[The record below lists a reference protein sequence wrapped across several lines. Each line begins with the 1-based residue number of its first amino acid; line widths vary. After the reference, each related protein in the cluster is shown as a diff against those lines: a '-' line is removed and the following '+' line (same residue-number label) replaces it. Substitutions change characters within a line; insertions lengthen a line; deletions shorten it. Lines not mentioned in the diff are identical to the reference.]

1 MEYMSSCKPSTLALR
16 FDIFMNKSVLI
27 VIPARG
33 GSKGIHQKNL
43 RKVHGVS
50 LTEWAVRSAIDLG
63 SRHKATISLSS
74 DDVKILAI
82 VSKYPSVIPSK
93 RPAELSGD
101 SVPDFQVLR
110 HELSLAEQ
118 SLKRKIDTVVML
130 QPTSPLRN
138 LNLLDEAVRK
148 VKSGDFT
155 SIWSISEVP
164 LKYHPR
170 KQLEIRSEQL
180 LLSVDSPLVRARQEL
195 TSTFIRN
202 GVFYVFNRYTVLSDE
217 KLMGS
222 KCGYFRITSETFNI
236 DELQDLKK
244 LRVRTEVIDN
254 QLILRERH

>member
-1 MEYMSSCKPSTLALR
+1 MESMSSCRRDTSALR
-16 FDIFMNKSVLI
+16 FDFFMNKSVLI

-33 GSKGIHQKNL
+33 GSKGIRQKNL

-50 LTEWAVRSAIDLG
+50 LTEWAVRSAIDL
-63 SRHKATISLSS
+63 SSWHESTIRLSS
-74 DDVKILAI
+74 DDVRILAI
-82 VSKYPSVIPSK
+82 ASKYPRVVPSK
-93 RPAELSGD
+93 RPEELSGD

-110 HELSLAEQ
+110 YELSLAEQ
-118 SLKRKIDTVVML
+118 SLKYKIDTVVLL

-138 LNLLDEAVRK
+138 LNLVDEAVRK

-170 KQLEIRSEQL
+170 KQLEIRSEEL
-180 LLSVDSPLVRARQEL
+180 VLSVDSPLVRARQEL

-202 GVFYVFNRYTVLSDE
+202 GVCYVFNRYTVLSDE

-222 KCGYFRITSETFNI
+222 KCGYVRIPSETFNI
-236 DELQDLKK
+236 DELADLKK
-244 LRVRTEVIDN
+244 LRVRTEIIDN
-254 QLILRERH
+254 RLILKERR